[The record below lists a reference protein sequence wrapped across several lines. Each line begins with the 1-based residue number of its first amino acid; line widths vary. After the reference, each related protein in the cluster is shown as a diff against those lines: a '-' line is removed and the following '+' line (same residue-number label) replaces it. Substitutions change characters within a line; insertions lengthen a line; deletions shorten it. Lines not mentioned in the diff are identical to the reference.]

1 MNIGLVTGEFPPM
14 PGGVGDYSRILAEQ
28 LFSLGHHVHIF
39 SRSGTASK
47 SFPLSTTG
55 AWGPGSL
62 ARIRNW
68 ARRRELDV
76 VNLQFQTAAF
86 DMSPYIHFLPRL
98 LPTPLITTFHDLRYP
113 YLFPKAG
120 PLRNWIVLQLA
131 RASSG
136 VITTNSEDD
145 ERLKGLRQRKLIP
158 IGSNIRARAQHAPDA
173 DSKLQ
178 EAGANLNSFLLG
190 HFGFVS
196 AGKGVDCLI
205 EAVSRLRKS
214 GYDFR
219 LVFIGARRN
228 TVDAG
233 GTAAYLQALD
243 KRLRDLGLAEVVYW
257 TGYLPE
263 DEVAAWL
270 RAVNLVTLPYQDGAS
285 YRRGS
290 LIAALHQG
298 CAVVTTQP
306 STRIDAFE
314 HGRNMWLVPRRSPDA
329 IAEALLIL
337 MRDRKL
343 LARMRAG
350 ARQLSQCFD
359 WDRIACETVAF
370 YGACL

>member
-14 PGGVGDYSRILAEQ
+14 PGGVGDFSRILAEQ
-28 LFSLGHHVHIF
+28 LAGLGHHVHLF
-39 SRSGTASK
+39 SRSGSASE

-62 ARIRNW
+62 ARIRSW

-86 DMSPYIHFLPRL
+86 DMSPYIHFLPRV
-98 LPTPLITTFHDLRYP
+98 LPLPLVTTFHDLRYP

-120 PLRNWIVLQLA
+120 PLRNWIVMQLA
-131 RASSG
+131 RSSAG
-136 VITTNSEDD
+136 VIATNSEDD
-145 ERLKGLRQRKLIP
+145 ERLKGLRRRKLIP
-158 IGSNIRARAQHAPDA
+158 IGSNIRARAQQTPDA
-173 DSKLQ
+173 ESKRQ
-178 EAGANLNSFLLG
+178 EAGANLDSFLLG

-196 AGKGVDCLI
+196 AGKGIVPLI
-205 EAVSRLRKS
+205 EAVARLRKA
-214 GYDFR
+214 GYDIR
-219 LVFIGARRN
+219 LAFIGARRN
-228 TVDAG
+228 TVDSG
-233 GTAAYLQALD
+233 EAADHLQTVD

-263 DEVAAWL
+263 DEVATWL
-270 RAVNLVTLPYQDGAS
+270 RAVDLVTLPYQDGAS
-285 YRRGS
+285 FRRGS

-298 CAVVTTQP
+298 CAVLTTQP

-314 HGRNMWLVPRRSPDA
+314 QGRNLWLVPRGSPDA

-343 LARMRAG
+343 LAGMRAG
-350 ARQLSQCFD
+350 ARQLSQYFD

-370 YGACL
+370 YESCR